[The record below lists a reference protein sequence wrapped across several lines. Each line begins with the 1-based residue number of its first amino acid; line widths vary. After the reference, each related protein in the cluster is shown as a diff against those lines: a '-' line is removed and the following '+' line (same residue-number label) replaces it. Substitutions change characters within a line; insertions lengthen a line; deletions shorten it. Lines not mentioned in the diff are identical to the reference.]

1 MQKLL
6 DVTDRHV
13 RRTQHLSILGVG
25 ALALVGTQVLLHDL
39 GPAWAGW
46 LATASAVGLLVLVAG
61 VKQRWEV
68 DYRGHR
74 VRFENS
80 AVTAE
85 RLYLDGGLVARGG
98 VGTKMELRA
107 PIQVGEGTGETLV
120 ALVDAGLTA
129 LRLRLFVEM
138 PEGVAAGTGE
148 AGATPS
154 ATLIQVPSTPGP
166 SGDAPAPRLVSDQ
179 AVWGGLVVAKQ
190 GIELAAA
197 VIGLI
202 GGLSALAGWLG

>member
-1 MQKLL
+1 MHKLL

-13 RRTQHLSILGVG
+13 RRTQHVSLLAVGV
-25 ALALVGTQVLLHDL
+25 LAVTANQVLVHDL

-46 LATASAVGLLVLVAG
+46 LAAASAAGLLVLVAG

-68 DYRGHR
+68 EYRGHR

-98 VGTKMELRA
+98 VGFKMELRA
-107 PIQVGEGTGETLV
+107 PIQVGEGAGETLV
-120 ALVDAGLTA
+120 ALVDAGLVT
-129 LRLRLFVEM
+129 LRLRLFVEAS
-138 PEGVAAGTGE
+138 ETAL
-148 AGATPS
+148 AGAVPPPASLVEAPVGAGSPEHAPPPS
-154 ATLIQVPSTPGP
+154 
-166 SGDAPAPRLVSDQ
+166 RLVSDQ